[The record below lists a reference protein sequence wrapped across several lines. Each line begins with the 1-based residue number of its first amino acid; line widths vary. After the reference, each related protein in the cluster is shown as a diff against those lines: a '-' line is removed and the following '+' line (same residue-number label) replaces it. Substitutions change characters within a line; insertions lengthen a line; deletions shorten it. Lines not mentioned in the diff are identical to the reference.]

1 MNVLFINPYIYD
13 FTAYDLWLRPLSLLY
28 LAAVVEKYSDSEVFW
43 LDTLDRFRFNKTP
56 TSKQDGRGKYF
67 REIIEKP
74 QIYEQVPRNYSR
86 YGIPVSLFRKKL
98 EELPEIDIIF
108 VTSIMTYWVDGVNF
122 TINELRKKF
131 PDSLIVLGGIL
142 PTLLAEKIGSF
153 VKADIYIE
161 GYGEKKIL
169 EIIRDKKGKVSKY
182 PDFSDLDNIPFP
194 QFRFLGTKKYLP
206 ILTSRG
212 CPYRCTYCASHLL
225 NSRFRERSY
234 ENIFNEISLMHEKF
248 RTEHFIIFDDAFL
261 VNKKKRFKKVFELV
275 RKNLNVNFHT
285 PNGIHAREIDKET
298 AGLLFDSGFKTIRLS
313 FESTDIKILEKSCG
327 KVNVKEMS
335 EAVRNL
341 ENAGF
346 KKRDIECYL
355 LFGIPGQSITE
366 LERSIRYVKGLGIIP
381 RLSLYS
387 PVPGT
392 IEFSELQRKGIISK
406 NLNLYE
412 TNKIYFL
419 YLRSGFK
426 EYEIKHIQ
434 KLVKNCIPD
443 KIKDEI

>member
-1 MNVLFINPYIYD
+1 M
-13 FTAYDLWLRPLSLLY
+13 
-28 LAAVVEKYSDSEVFW
+28 
-43 LDTLDRFRFNKTP
+43 
-56 TSKQDGRGKYF
+56 
-67 REIIEKP
+67 
-74 QIYEQVPRNYSR
+74 
-86 YGIPVSLFRKKL
+86 
-98 EELPEIDIIF
+98 
-108 VTSIMTYWVDGVNF
+108 
-122 TINELRKKF
+122 
-131 PDSLIVLGGIL
+131 
-142 PTLLAEKIGSF
+142 
-153 VKADIYIE
+153 
-161 GYGEKKIL
+161 
-169 EIIRDKKGKVSKY
+169 
-182 PDFSDLDNIPFP
+182 
-194 QFRFLGTKKYLP
+194 
-206 ILTSRG
+206 
-212 CPYRCTYCASHLL
+212 
-225 NSRFRERSY
+225 ERSY
-234 ENIFNEISLMHEKF
+234 ENIFNEISLMHKKF

-261 VNKKKRFKKVFELV
+261 VNKKKRFQKVFELV
-275 RKNLNVNFHT
+275 IKNLNVNFHT

-313 FESTDIKILEKSCG
+313 FESTDIKILEKSSG

-419 YLRSGFK
+419 YLRSGFN

-443 KIKDEI
+443 KIEDEI